1 MKKKNIEFFNFSKV
15 SEDINT
21 KFFPVV
27 NLYKNPLCTKIEVS
41 RCQKIWISCQKLL
54 KLPMG
59 VAGLFFEPRP
69 PNLVRIHFELSCKNA
84 ETLVLISSAVVELAK
99 ISLSVQSISREVL
112 VLV

>member
-1 MKKKNIEFFNFSKV
+1 MV
-15 SEDINT
+15 RDINT
-21 KFFPVV
+21 KFLPVV
-27 NLYKNPLCTKIEVS
+27 NLYKNPLCTKFEVS
-41 RCQKIWISCQKLL
+41 RCQKIWISHQNLL

-84 ETLVLISSAVVELAK
+84 EILVIISKVVTELAK

-112 VLV
+112 ELPYPR